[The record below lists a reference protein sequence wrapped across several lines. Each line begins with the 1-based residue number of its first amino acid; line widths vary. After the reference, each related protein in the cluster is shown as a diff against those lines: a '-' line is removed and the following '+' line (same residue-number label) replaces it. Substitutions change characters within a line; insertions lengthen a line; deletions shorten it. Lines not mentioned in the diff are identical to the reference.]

1 MMKTFKSLLSILALL
16 GLLWSFTACQ
26 AFYTKRIVF
35 DNHPIS
41 IKVISE
47 VDYETETVEYFV
59 IFRNVGTQV
68 VTFDY
73 TIADEEGVV
82 HIDQDGPNSG
92 LIENLYPGAEERV
105 PNPVD
110 SLSVW
115 VTLGS
120 VTYGKKDSFDLENV
134 YRPDAAIAAD
144 PSSRLQQPILEE
156 Y

>member
-1 MMKTFKSLLSILALL
+1 MRNTLKTLLSALALL
-16 GLLWSFTACQ
+16 GLIWSFTACQ
-26 AFYTKRIVF
+26 SLYTKRIVF
-35 DNHPIS
+35 DNHPIA
-41 IKVISE
+41 ITVVSE

-68 VTFDY
+68 LTFDY

-92 LIENLYPGAEERV
+92 LIENLYPGAQERV

-120 VTYGKKDSFDLENV
+120 VTYGKKNSFELENV